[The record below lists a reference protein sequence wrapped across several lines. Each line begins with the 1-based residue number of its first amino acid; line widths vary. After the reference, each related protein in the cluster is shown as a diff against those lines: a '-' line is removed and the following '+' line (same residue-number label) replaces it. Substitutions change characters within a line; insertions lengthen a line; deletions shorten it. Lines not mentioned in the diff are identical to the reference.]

1 MEKTIK
7 ISFMESVDSSNMRPA
22 EVRQVLECIKIGSW
36 KIKIDPIRQAFEKR
50 ELVQANSLKR
60 ALPAF
65 TPSGTFKERRK
76 KESIDSYSGL
86 LHLDYDKVEDVER
99 LKESI
104 IGIPFTYSAFI
115 SPSGKGLKVL
125 VKTDAI
131 LETHTEFF
139 NALRAYYDG
148 IVGLESDGAV
158 KDVTRLCFV
167 SYDPE
172 LYLNESSEI
181 YTIQNT
187 LPKSSVDISWV
198 WSFTE
203 NKIEFRNGNRNN
215 FVHWFACNANRYGID
230 INETI
235 SFASNYSCNSFNLDE
250 IESTIKRVYKEH
262 FEEFGKFNRKNYK
275 IESNK
280 VPKTIS
286 TEGNILNYKQANK
299 WIEEARLRPNPK
311 KLFGTF
317 WFENEV
323 CILFAD
329 TNVGKSIL
337 AMQISHSISKGENIE
352 GFELESESQ
361 KVLYFDFELSDKQF
375 QIRYTNEENQ
385 AFKFDENLIRVEI
398 NSDSLFEEDIPFEEI
413 LINSLVSLIEKT
425 NAKVLIID
433 NLTYLSA
440 ENEKA
445 KEALPLMK
453 KLKKIKNKYG
463 LSLLILAHTPKR
475 DASKGITKNDL
486 SGSKMLINFCDSAF
500 AIGESFQKNGLRYL
514 KQIKVRNAIFEYDL
528 NNIVLCQIKK
538 SDSFLLFEYIG
549 LDSEQKHLR
558 IVSKEEKNDMI
569 VSAIELNKQ
578 GFSNVEIAKRLGV
591 TEGAIRSW
599 LKKHKS

>member
-1 MEKTIK
+1 
-7 ISFMESVDSSNMRPA
+7 MESVDSSNMRPA

-299 WIEEARLRPNPK
+299 
-311 KLFGTF
+311 
-317 WFENEV
+317 
-323 CILFAD
+323 
-329 TNVGKSIL
+329 
-337 AMQISHSISKGENIE
+337 
-352 GFELESESQ
+352 
-361 KVLYFDFELSDKQF
+361 
-375 QIRYTNEENQ
+375 
-385 AFKFDENLIRVEI
+385 
-398 NSDSLFEEDIPFEEI
+398 
-413 LINSLVSLIEKT
+413 
-425 NAKVLIID
+425 
-433 NLTYLSA
+433 
-440 ENEKA
+440 
-445 KEALPLMK
+445 
-453 KLKKIKNKYG
+453 
-463 LSLLILAHTPKR
+463 
-475 DASKGITKNDL
+475 
-486 SGSKMLINFCDSAF
+486 
-500 AIGESFQKNGLRYL
+500 
-514 KQIKVRNAIFEYDL
+514 
-528 NNIVLCQIKK
+528 
-538 SDSFLLFEYIG
+538 
-549 LDSEQKHLR
+549 
-558 IVSKEEKNDMI
+558 
-569 VSAIELNKQ
+569 
-578 GFSNVEIAKRLGV
+578 
-591 TEGAIRSW
+591 
-599 LKKHKS
+599 